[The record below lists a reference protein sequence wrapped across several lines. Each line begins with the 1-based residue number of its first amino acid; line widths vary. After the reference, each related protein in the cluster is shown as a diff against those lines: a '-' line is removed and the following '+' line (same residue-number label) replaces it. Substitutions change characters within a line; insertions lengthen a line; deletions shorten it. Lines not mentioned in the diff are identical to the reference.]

1 MPDPCQFRALPMSI
15 ASVVGTVF
23 SGISRA
29 FAFARVT
36 LANLLVVLV
45 VLLVILIFA
54 SGTGRVEVSE
64 GSALVVE
71 TDGII
76 VEQAGGQDP
85 LALLSGAS
93 LRETP
98 LKDILSVI
106 DKAGSDDLVGA
117 LVLDTSSLGYVAP
130 AQLEV
135 IGDALESF
143 RRNGKTILAKSDFY
157 NRDQYYLASFA
168 DEVVM
173 HPLGEVALAG
183 YGTYRNYYGD
193 LLDKLK
199 INVHVF
205 RVGTYKSF
213 VEPYTGTGMSE
224 AARQANQAMIDRLWR
239 SFVERV
245 APNRGLE
252 AADLVA
258 YANRYDKLLQE
269 MGGDTARLALEYG
282 LVDRLLDPE
291 SLSSRLKGLTG
302 GSDSFAH
309 VTLGDYVDPH
319 LPPLFGTSVAVVPL
333 SGTIV
338 MGDAARGFIGADT
351 VARLLADVRE
361 DPQVG
366 AVVLRV
372 DSGGGSAF
380 ASELIR
386 AEISRIQK
394 DGTPV
399 VVSMAGTAAS
409 GGYWIAATADEIW
422 AAPTTV
428 TGSIGIF
435 AIVPTFEETLGEIGV
450 HRDGVGTGPFVGAL
464 DPIGGVGDAMARALQ
479 SNVEYGYRRF
489 VDLVAEG
496 RGLAPADVEA
506 IAQGRVWLGV
516 DAQQHGL
523 VDKLGHLEDAIV
535 SAAALANLERY
546 QVRYVEEPLSTQE
559 LLMRRLLDGIGFE
572 PSSFAPQRALGGIV
586 VRELALLGSLN
597 DPQHLY
603 ALCEACP
610 GVPY

>member
-1 MPDPCQFRALPMSI
+1 MSI
-15 ASVVGTVF
+15 ASVVGKLF

-36 LANLLVVLV
+36 LANLLVILVVLV
-45 VLLVILIFA
+45 VIMIFA
-54 SGTGRVEVSE
+54 SGTGREPISE
-64 GSALVVE
+64 GSALLLE
-71 TDGII
+71 TDGMI

-85 LALLSGAS
+85 LAVLSGGS

-106 DKAGSDDLVGA
+106 DKARTDDLVGA

-135 IGDALESF
+135 IGDSLESF
-143 RRNGKTILAKSDFY
+143 RGSGKTILAKSDFY

-168 DEVVM
+168 DEIAM
-173 HPLGEVALAG
+173 HPLGEVALTG
-183 YGTYRNYYGD
+183 YGVYRSYYGG
-193 LLDKLK
+193 LLNKLK
-199 INVHVF
+199 VNIHVF
-205 RVGTYKSF
+205 RVGTYKAF
-213 VEPYTGTGMSE
+213 VEPYTGTGMSD
-224 AARQANQAMIDRLWR
+224 AARHANQAMVDRLWS

-245 APNRGLE
+245 ARNRNLE
-252 AADLVA
+252 AAQLVA
-258 YANRYDKLLQE
+258 YADQYDELLLGT
-269 MGGDTARLALEYG
+269 GGDTARLALEYG
-282 LVDRLLDPE
+282 LVDELLDAE
-291 SLSSRLKGLTG
+291 ALSSHLKDLTG

-309 VTLGDYVDPH
+309 VTLGDYVDVD
-319 LPPLFGTSVAVVPL
+319 LPPLFGKSIAVVPL

-338 MGDAARGFIGADT
+338 MGDVPRGFIGAGT
-351 VARLLADVRE
+351 VSGLLKDIRE

-366 AVVLRV
+366 AVVLRI

-380 ASELIR
+380 ASEMIR
-386 AEISRIQK
+386 AEVARIQDK
-394 DGTPV
+394 GTPV

-435 AIVPTFEETLGEIGV
+435 AIVPTFEEALGEVGV
-450 HRDGVGTGPFVGAL
+450 NRDGVATGPFVGAL
-464 DPIGGVGDAMARALQ
+464 DPMGGLGEAMARALQ

-496 RGLAPADVEA
+496 RGLTHEDVEA

-516 DAQQHGL
+516 EAKEHGL
-523 VDKLGHLEDAIV
+523 VDELGHLDDAIA
-535 SAAALANLERY
+535 SAAALANLDRY
-546 QVRYVEEPLSTQE
+546 QVRYVQEPLSTQE
-559 LLMRRLLDGIGFE
+559 LLMRQFLDGIGLE
-572 PSSFAPQRALGGIV
+572 PSAQWPRRALGGLLL
-586 VRELALLGSLN
+586 RELGLLGSLN

-610 GVPY
+610 GAPY

>member
-1 MPDPCQFRALPMSI
+1 MST
-15 ASVVGTVF
+15 ASVVGKLF

-36 LANLLVVLV
+36 LANLLVILIVVLV
-45 VLLVILIFA
+45 FLAFV
-54 SGTGRVEVSE
+54 SGTDRVEVAQ
-64 GSALVVE
+64 GSALLLA
-71 TDGII
+71 TDGTI

-85 LALLSGAS
+85 LALLGGVS
-93 LRETP
+93 LQETP

-106 DKAGSDDLVGA
+106 DKALGDDRVDA
-117 LVLDTSSLGYVAP
+117 MVLDTSSLGYVAP

-135 IGDALESF
+135 IGNALESF
-143 RRNGKTILAKSDFY
+143 RQSDKTILAKSDFY

-168 DEVVM
+168 DQVVM
-173 HPLGEVALAG
+173 HPLGEVALNG
-183 YGTYRNYYGD
+183 YGTYRNYYGG

-199 INVHVF
+199 VNIHVF

-213 VEPYTGTGMSE
+213 VEPYTSTGMSD
-224 AARQANQAMIDRLWR
+224 AARQANQAMIDRLWS

-252 AADLVA
+252 PAKLVA
-258 YANRYDKLLQE
+258 YADRYDELLRE
-269 MGGDTARLALEYG
+269 TGGDTARLALEYG
-282 LVDRLLDPE
+282 LVDQLLDPE
-291 SLSSRLKGLTG
+291 ALSKHLNEMTAEK
-302 GSDSFAH
+302 DSFAH
-309 VTLGDYVDPH
+309 VTLGDYVDPY
-319 LPPLFGTSVAVVPL
+319 LPPLFGTAVAVVPL

-338 MGDAARGFIGADT
+338 MGDAPRGFIGADT
-351 VARLLADVRE
+351 VAGLLAGLRD

-366 AVVLRV
+366 AVVLRI

-380 ASELIR
+380 ASEQIR
-386 AEISRIQK
+386 AEVARIQSE
-394 DGTPV
+394 GTPV

-450 HRDGVGTGPFVGAL
+450 NRDGVGTGPFVGAL

-489 VDLVAEG
+489 VDLVANG
-496 RGLAPADVEA
+496 RGLASEDVEA
-506 IAQGRVWLGV
+506 IAQGRVWLGT
-516 DAQQHGL
+516 DALEHGL
-523 VDKLGHLEDAIV
+523 VDELGHLDEAIA
-535 SAAALANLERY
+535 SAAALAGLDGY

-559 LLMRRLLDGIGFE
+559 ILMRQFLDGIGFE
-572 PSSFAPQRALGGIV
+572 PSIGGPQLALGEHL
-586 VRELALLGSLN
+586 VRELGRLGSLN

-603 ALCEACP
+603 ALCEICP
-610 GVPY
+610 ARL

>member
-1 MPDPCQFRALPMSI
+1 MSI
-15 ASVVGTVF
+15 ASDVGKLF

-29 FAFARVT
+29 FTFARVT

-45 VLLVILIFA
+45 VVVVVLVLV
-54 SGTGRVEVSE
+54 SGTGRVEVAQ
-64 GSALVVE
+64 GSALLLK
-71 TDGII
+71 TDGAI
-76 VEQAGGQDP
+76 VEQSGGQDP

-106 DKAGSDDLVGA
+106 DKARSDDLVEA

-135 IGDALESF
+135 IGDALEAF
-143 RRNGKTILAKSDFY
+143 RGSGKAILAKSDFY

-168 DEVVM
+168 DNVVM
-173 HPLGEVALAG
+173 HPLGEVALTG
-183 YGTYRNYYGD
+183 YGTYRNYYGG
-193 LLDKLK
+193 LLDRLK
-199 INVHVF
+199 VNIHVF

-213 VEPYTGTGMSE
+213 VEPYTSTGMSE
-224 AARQANQAMIDRLWR
+224 AARQANRAMIDRLWS

-252 AADLVA
+252 PAKLIA
-258 YANRYDKLLQE
+258 YANQYDELLRE
-269 MGGDTARLALEYG
+269 TGGDTARLAMEYG
-282 LVDRLLDPE
+282 LVDQLLDPE
-291 SLSSRLKGLTG
+291 ALSKHLNELTAG
-302 GSDSFAH
+302 TDTFAH
-309 VTLGDYVDPH
+309 VAIGDYVDPD
-319 LPPLFGTSVAVVPL
+319 LPPLFGKSVAVVPL

-338 MGDAARGFIGADT
+338 MGDAPRGFIGADT
-351 VARLLADVRE
+351 VARLLADLRE

-366 AVVLRV
+366 AVVLRI

-380 ASELIR
+380 ASEQIR
-386 AEISRIQK
+386 AEIARIQNK
-394 DGTPV
+394 GTPV

-450 HRDGVGTGPFVGAL
+450 NRDGVGTGPFVGAL

-489 VDLVAEG
+489 IDLVAEG
-496 RGLAPADVEA
+496 RGLAPGDVET

-516 DAQQHGL
+516 DALDHGL
-523 VDKLGHLEDAIV
+523 VDQLGHLEEAV
-535 SAAALANLERY
+535 ASAAALADLDRY

-559 LLMRRLLDGIGFE
+559 ILVRQFLDGIGFE
-572 PSSFAPQRALGGIV
+572 PSTGGPHRALGGIL
-586 VRELALLGSLN
+586 VRELGRLGSLN

-610 GVPY
+610 AR

>member
-1 MPDPCQFRALPMSI
+1 MSI
-15 ASVVGTVF
+15 ASVVGKGF
-23 SGISRA
+23 SGISRV

-45 VLLVILIFA
+45 VVVVVMVFV
-54 SGTGRVEVSE
+54 SGTGRVEVAQ
-64 GSALVVE
+64 GSALLLE
-71 TDGII
+71 TDGAI
-76 VEQAGGQDP
+76 VEQPGGQDP

-98 LKDILSVI
+98 LKDILSAI
-106 DKAGSDDLVGA
+106 DKARADDLVEA
-117 LVLDTSSLGYVAP
+117 LVLDMSSLGYVAP

-135 IGDALESF
+135 LGDTLEAF
-143 RRNGKTILAKSDFY
+143 RSSGKAILAKSDFY

-168 DEVVM
+168 DEVLM
-173 HPLGEVALAG
+173 HPLGEVALTG
-183 YGTYRNYYGD
+183 YGTFRYYYGG

-199 INVHVF
+199 VNIHVF

-213 VEPYTGTGMSE
+213 VEPYTSTGMSE
-224 AARQANQAMIDRLWR
+224 AARQANRAVIDRLWN

-252 AADLVA
+252 PAQLVA
-258 YANRYDKLLQE
+258 YANQYDELLRQT
-269 MGGDTARLALEYG
+269 GGDTARLALEYG
-282 LVDRLLDPE
+282 LVDELVDPE
-291 SLSSRLKGLTG
+291 ALSDRLNELTAG
-302 GSDSFAH
+302 ADSFPH
-309 VTLGDYVDPH
+309 VSLGDYVDPD

-338 MGDAARGFIGADT
+338 MGDAPRGFIGADT
-351 VARLLADVRE
+351 VSRLLADLRE
-361 DPQVG
+361 DPRVG
-366 AVVLRV
+366 AVVLRI

-380 ASELIR
+380 ASEQIR
-386 AEISRIQK
+386 AEIARIQGK
-394 DGTPV
+394 GTPV

-422 AAPTTV
+422 AAPNTV

-450 HRDGVGTGPFVGAL
+450 SRDGVGTGPFVGAL

-496 RGLAPADVEA
+496 RGLATEDVEA

-516 DAQQHGL
+516 DAQKHGL
-523 VDKLGHLEDAIV
+523 VDQVGHLDEAV
-535 SAAALANLERY
+535 ASAAALADLDRY
-546 QVRYVEEPLSTQE
+546 QVRYVEKPLSTQE
-559 LLMRRLLDGIGFE
+559 ILMRQFLDGIGFE
-572 PSSFAPQRALGGIV
+572 PSTGGLQRALGGLL
-586 VRELALLGSLN
+586 VRELARLGSLN

-610 GVPY
+610 AL

>member
-1 MPDPCQFRALPMSI
+1 MSI
-15 ASVVGTVF
+15 ASVVGKLF
-23 SGISRA
+23 SGISRT

-45 VLLVILIFA
+45 VLVVIMVFA
-54 SGTGRVEVSE
+54 SGTGRVEIFQ
-64 GSALVVE
+64 GSALLLE
-71 TDGII
+71 TDGMI

-85 LALLSGAS
+85 LAVLSGAS

-98 LKDILSVI
+98 LKDILSVL
-106 DKAGSDDLVGA
+106 DKARTDDRVGA

-143 RRNGKTILAKSDFY
+143 RGSGKTILAKSDFY

-168 DEVVM
+168 DEIAM
-173 HPLGEVALAG
+173 HPLGEVALTG
-183 YGTYRNYYGD
+183 YGVYRSYYGG

-199 INVHVF
+199 INIHVF
-205 RVGTYKSF
+205 RVGTYKAF
-213 VEPYTGTGMSE
+213 VEPYTDTGMSD
-224 AARQANQAMIDRLWR
+224 AARHANQAMIDRLWS

-245 APNRGLE
+245 ARNRNLE
-252 AADLVA
+252 TAQLVA
-258 YANRYDKLLQE
+258 YANQYDELLLGT
-269 MGGDTARLALEYG
+269 GGDTARLALEFG
-282 LVDRLLDPE
+282 LVDELLDAE
-291 SLSSRLKGLTG
+291 ALSSHLKDLTG

-309 VTLGDYVDPH
+309 VTLSDYVDVD
-319 LPPLFGTSVAVVPL
+319 LPPLFGKSIAVVPL

-338 MGDAARGFIGADT
+338 MGDAPRGFIGAGT
-351 VARLLADVRE
+351 VSRLLEDIRE

-366 AVVLRV
+366 AVVLRI

-380 ASELIR
+380 ASEMIR
-386 AEISRIQK
+386 AEVARIQDK
-394 DGTPV
+394 GTPV

-435 AIVPTFEETLGEIGV
+435 AIVPTFEDALGEIGV
-450 HRDGVGTGPFVGAL
+450 NRDGVATGPFVGAL
-464 DPIGGVGDAMARALQ
+464 DPMGGLGEAMARALQ
-479 SNVEYGYRRF
+479 SNVEYGYQRF

-496 RGLAPADVEA
+496 RGLTPEDVEA

-516 DAQQHGL
+516 DAKEHGL
-523 VDKLGHLEDAIV
+523 ADKLGHLDEAIA
-535 SAAALANLERY
+535 SAAALANLDRY
-546 QVRYVEEPLSTQE
+546 QVRYVQEPLSTQE
-559 LLMRRLLDGIGFE
+559 LLMRQFLDGIGLE
-572 PSSFAPQRALGGIV
+572 PSAQWPQRALGRLL
-586 VRELALLGSLN
+586 VRELGLLGSLN

-610 GVPY
+610 GAPY

>member
-1 MPDPCQFRALPMSI
+1 MSI
-15 ASVVGTVF
+15 ASVVGKLF

-45 VLLVILIFA
+45 VVLVVMVFV
-54 SGTGRVEVSE
+54 SGTGRVEVAN
-64 GSALVVE
+64 GSALLLE
-71 TDGII
+71 TDGAI
-76 VEQAGGQDP
+76 VEQLGGQDP

-98 LKDILSVI
+98 LKDILSAI
-106 DKAGSDDLVGA
+106 DKARTDDLVSA

-135 IGDALESF
+135 IGDALEAF
-143 RRNGKTILAKSDFY
+143 RGSGKAILAKSDFY

-173 HPLGEVALAG
+173 HPLGEVALNG
-183 YGTYRNYYGD
+183 YGTYRNYYGG

-199 INVHVF
+199 VNIHVF

-213 VEPYTGTGMSE
+213 VEPYTSTGMSE
-224 AARQANQAMIDRLWR
+224 AARQANQAMIDRLWN

-252 AADLVA
+252 AAELVA
-258 YANRYDKLLQE
+258 YANQYDELLGGT
-269 MGGDTARLALEYG
+269 GGDTARLALEYG

-291 SLSSRLKGLTG
+291 ALSNHLNELTAG
-302 GSDSFAH
+302 TDSFAH
-309 VTLGDYVDPH
+309 VTLGDYVDPD
-319 LPPLFGTSVAVVPL
+319 LPPLFGKSVAVVPL

-338 MGDAARGFIGADT
+338 MGDAPRGFIGAET
-351 VARLLADVRE
+351 VGRLLADLRE

-366 AVVLRV
+366 AVVLRI

-380 ASELIR
+380 ASEQIR
-386 AEISRIQK
+386 AEVARIQN

-435 AIVPTFEETLGEIGV
+435 AIVPTFEETLAEIGV
-450 HRDGVGTGPFVGAL
+450 NRDGVGTGPFVGAL
-464 DPIGGVGDAMARALQ
+464 DPVGGVGDAMSRALQ

-489 VDLVAEG
+489 VDLVADG
-496 RGLAPADVEA
+496 RGLAHEDVEA
-506 IAQGRVWLGV
+506 IAQGRVWLGAA
-516 DAQQHGL
+516 AQEHGL
-523 VDKLGHLEDAIV
+523 VDQLGHLDKAIA
-535 SAAALANLERY
+535 SAAALANLDRY
-546 QVRYVEEPLSTQE
+546 QVRYVEDPLSTQE
-559 LLMRRLLDGIGFE
+559 ILMRQFLDGIGLE
-572 PSSFAPQRALGGIV
+572 PTISASHRSLGAFL
-586 VRELALLGSLN
+586 VRELGHLGSLN

-603 ALCEACP
+603 ALCEACSAL
-610 GVPY
+610 

>member
-1 MPDPCQFRALPMSI
+1 MSI
-15 ASVVGTVF
+15 ASVVGKLF

-45 VLLVILIFA
+45 VVLVVMAFV
-54 SGTGRVEVSE
+54 SGTGRVEVAQ
-64 GSALVVE
+64 GSALLLK
-71 TDGII
+71 TDGAI

-85 LALLSGAS
+85 LSLLSGAS

-98 LKDILSVI
+98 LKDILSAI
-106 DKAGSDDLVGA
+106 DKARADDRVEA

-135 IGDALESF
+135 IGDALEAF
-143 RRNGKTILAKSDFY
+143 RGSGKAILAKSDFY

-173 HPLGEVALAG
+173 HPLGEVALTG
-183 YGTYRNYYGD
+183 YGTYRNYYGG

-199 INVHVF
+199 VNIHVF

-213 VEPYTGTGMSE
+213 VEPYTSTGMSE
-224 AARQANQAMIDRLWR
+224 AARRANQAMIDRLWA

-252 AADLVA
+252 AAKLIA
-258 YANRYDKLLQE
+258 YANQYDELLRE
-269 MGGDTARLALEYG
+269 TGGDTARLALEYG
-282 LVDRLLDPE
+282 LVDQLLDPE
-291 SLSSRLKGLTG
+291 ALSNHLNELTAG
-302 GSDSFAH
+302 TDSFAH
-309 VTLGDYVDPH
+309 VSLGAYVDPD
-319 LPPLFGTSVAVVPL
+319 LPPLFGKSVAVVPL

-338 MGDAARGFIGADT
+338 MGDAPRGFIGAET
-351 VARLLADVRE
+351 VGRLLADLRE
-361 DPQVG
+361 DPQVA

-380 ASELIR
+380 ASEQIR
-386 AEISRIQK
+386 TGIGRIQAN
-394 DGTPV
+394 GTPV

-450 HRDGVGTGPFVGAL
+450 NRDGVGTGPFVGAL

-496 RGLAPADVEA
+496 RGLATEDVEA

-516 DAQQHGL
+516 DALEHGL
-523 VDKLGHLEDAIV
+523 VDQLGHLDGAIA
-535 SAAALANLERY
+535 SAAVLADLDRY
-546 QVRYVEEPLSTQE
+546 QVRYVEKPLSTQE
-559 LLMRRLLDGIGFE
+559 VLMRQFLDGIGLE
-572 PSSFAPQRALGGIV
+572 PSTSAPHRRLGGLL
-586 VRELALLGSLN
+586 VRELGHLESLN

-603 ALCEACP
+603 ALCDACP
-610 GVPY
+610 ARY

>member
-1 MPDPCQFRALPMSI
+1 MSI
-15 ASVVGTVF
+15 ASVVGKLF

-29 FAFARVT
+29 FAFARVA
-36 LANLLVVLV
+36 LANLVVVVIVVLV
-45 VLLVILIFA
+45 VIVLA
-54 SGTGRVEVSE
+54 SGTGRVEVFE
-64 GSALVVE
+64 GSALLLE
-71 TDGII
+71 TDGAI

-85 LALLSGAS
+85 LALLTGAP

-106 DKAGSDDLVGA
+106 DKALGDDRVDA

-130 AQLEV
+130 AQLEA
-135 IGDALESF
+135 IGNALESF
-143 RRNGKTILAKSDFY
+143 RQEGKTILAKSDFY

-173 HPLGEVALAG
+173 HPLGEVALTG
-183 YGTYRNYYGD
+183 YGTYRNYYGG

-199 INVHVF
+199 VNVHVF

-213 VEPYTGTGMSE
+213 VEPYTSTGMSE
-224 AARQANQAMIDRLWR
+224 AARQANRAMIDRLWS

-252 AADLVA
+252 PAQLVA
-258 YANRYDKLLQE
+258 YANRYDELLRTT
-269 MGGDTARLALEYG
+269 GGDAARLALEYG
-282 LVDRLLDPE
+282 LVDELFDPE
-291 SLSSRLKGLTG
+291 ALSNHLNELTAG
-302 GSDSFAH
+302 EDSFAH
-309 VTLGDYVDPH
+309 VTLGDYVDPD
-319 LPPLFGTSVAVVPL
+319 LPPLFGNAVAVVPMR
-333 SGTIV
+333 GTIV
-338 MGDAARGFIGADT
+338 MGDAPRGFIGADT
-351 VARLLADVRE
+351 VSRLLADLRE
-361 DPQVG
+361 DSQVG

-380 ASELIR
+380 ASEQIR
-386 AEISRIQK
+386 AEIARIQSA
-394 DGTPV
+394 GTPV

-464 DPIGGVGDAMARALQ
+464 DPVGGLGDAMARALQ

-489 VDLVAEG
+489 VDLVANG
-496 RGLAPADVEA
+496 RGLAAEDVEA

-516 DAQQHGL
+516 DAHENGL
-523 VDKLGHLEDAIV
+523 VDRLGHLDEAIA
-535 SAAALANLERY
+535 SAAALADLDPY
-546 QVRYVEEPLSTQE
+546 QIRYVEEPLSTQE
-559 LLMRRLLDGIGFE
+559 ILMRQFLDGVGLE
-572 PSSFAPQRALGGIV
+572 PFNGGPHRAFGEFL
-586 VRELALLGSLN
+586 VRELGRLGSFN

-603 ALCEACP
+603 ALCESCP
-610 GVPY
+610 VRH

>member
-1 MPDPCQFRALPMSI
+1 MSI
-15 ASVVGTVF
+15 ASVVGKLF
-23 SGISRA
+23 SSISRA

-45 VLLVILIFA
+45 VVLVVLVFV
-54 SGTGRVEVSE
+54 SGTGRVEVAQ
-64 GSALVVE
+64 GSALLLK
-71 TDGII
+71 TDGAI
-76 VEQAGGQDP
+76 VEQPGGQDP
-85 LALLSGAS
+85 LALLGGAS

-106 DKAGSDDLVGA
+106 DKARADDLVEA

-135 IGDALESF
+135 IGDALEAF
-143 RRNGKTILAKSDFY
+143 RGSGKAILAKSDFY

-168 DEVVM
+168 DNVVM
-173 HPLGEVALAG
+173 HPLGEVALTG
-183 YGTYRNYYGD
+183 YGTYRNYYGG
-193 LLDKLK
+193 LLDRLK
-199 INVHVF
+199 VNIHVF

-213 VEPYTGTGMSE
+213 VEPYTSTGMSE
-224 AARQANQAMIDRLWR
+224 TARQANRAMIDRLWS

-252 AADLVA
+252 PAKLIA
-258 YANRYDKLLQE
+258 YANRYDELLRE
-269 MGGDTARLALEYG
+269 TGGDTARLAMEYG
-282 LVDRLLDPE
+282 LVDQLLDPE
-291 SLSSRLKGLTG
+291 ALSKHLNELTAG
-302 GSDSFAH
+302 TDKFAH
-309 VTLGDYVDPH
+309 VAIGDYVDPD
-319 LPPLFGTSVAVVPL
+319 LPPLFGKSVAVVPL

-338 MGDAARGFIGADT
+338 MGDAPRGFIGADT
-351 VARLLADVRE
+351 VARLLADLRE

-366 AVVLRV
+366 AVVLRI

-380 ASELIR
+380 ASEQIR
-386 AEISRIQK
+386 AEIARIQNK
-394 DGTPV
+394 GTPV

-450 HRDGVGTGPFVGAL
+450 NRDGVGTGPFVGAL

-489 VDLVAEG
+489 IDLVAEG
-496 RGLAPADVEA
+496 RGLPPGDVET

-516 DAQQHGL
+516 DALDHGL
-523 VDKLGHLEDAIV
+523 VDQLGHLEEAV
-535 SAAALANLERY
+535 ASAAALADLDRY

-559 LLMRRLLDGIGFE
+559 MLVRQFLDGIGLE
-572 PSSFAPQRALGGIV
+572 PSTGGLHRALGGV
-586 VRELALLGSLN
+586 LVRELAKLGSLN

-610 GVPY
+610 AR

>member
-1 MPDPCQFRALPMSI
+1 MSI
-15 ASVVGTVF
+15 ASVVGKVF

-45 VLLVILIFA
+45 VVLVVMVFV
-54 SGTGRVEVSE
+54 SGTGRVEVSD
-64 GSALVVE
+64 GSALLLE
-71 TDGII
+71 TDGMI

-85 LALLSGAS
+85 LALLGIGAS

-98 LKDILSVI
+98 LKDILSAI
-106 DKAGSDDLVGA
+106 DKALEDDRVDA

-135 IGDALESF
+135 IGNALESF
-143 RRNGKTILAKSDFY
+143 RGGGKTILARSDFY

-173 HPLGEVALAG
+173 HPLGEVALTG
-183 YGTYRNYYGD
+183 YGTYRNYYGG

-199 INVHVF
+199 VNIHVF

-213 VEPYTGTGMSE
+213 VEPYTSTGMSE
-224 AARQANQAMIDRLWR
+224 AARRANQAMVDRLWR
-239 SFVERV
+239 GFVERV

-252 AADLVA
+252 PRKLVA
-258 YANRYDKLLQE
+258 YADQYDGLLRE
-269 MGGDTARLALEYG
+269 TGGDPARLALEYG
-282 LVDRLLDPE
+282 LVDLLLDPE
-291 SLSSRLKGLTG
+291 ALSNHLNELTAG
-302 GSDSFAH
+302 KDSFAH
-309 VTLGDYVDPH
+309 VTLGDYVDPY

-333 SGTIV
+333 TGTIV
-338 MGDAARGFIGADT
+338 MGDAPRGLVGADT
-351 VARLLADVRE
+351 VSRLLAGLRE

-366 AVVLRV
+366 AVVLRI

-380 ASELIR
+380 ASEQIR
-386 AEISRIQK
+386 AEIARIQNK
-394 DGTPV
+394 GTPV

-428 TGSIGIF
+428 TGSIGVF
-435 AIVPTFEETLGEIGV
+435 AIVPTFEETLEEIGV
-450 HRDGVGTGPFVGAL
+450 NRDGVGTGPFVGAL
-464 DPIGGVGDAMARALQ
+464 DPIGGVGEAMARALQ

-496 RGLAPADVEA
+496 RSLKTEDVEA
-506 IAQGRVWLGV
+506 IAQGRVWLGT
-516 DAQQHGL
+516 DALEHGL
-523 VDKLGHLEDAIV
+523 VDQLGHLDEAV
-535 SAAALANLERY
+535 ASAAALADLDRY

-559 LLMRRLLDGIGFE
+559 ILMRQFLDDIGFE
-572 PSSFAPQRALGGIV
+572 PLTGGPHRALGELL
-586 VRELALLGSLN
+586 VRELGRLGSLN

-603 ALCEACP
+603 ALCETCP
-610 GVPY
+610 APY

>member
-1 MPDPCQFRALPMSI
+1 MSI
-15 ASVVGTVF
+15 ASVVGKLF

-45 VLLVILIFA
+45 VVLVVMVFV
-54 SGTGRVEVSE
+54 SGTGRVEVSQ
-64 GSALVVE
+64 GSALLLE
-71 TDGII
+71 TNGAI

-85 LALLSGAS
+85 LALVSGAS
-93 LRETP
+93 FRETP
-98 LKDILSVI
+98 LKDILSAI
-106 DKAGSDDLVGA
+106 NKARADDLVQA

-135 IGDALESF
+135 IGDALEAF
-143 RRNGKTILAKSDFY
+143 RTGGKTILAKSDFY

-168 DEVVM
+168 DNLVM
-173 HPLGEVALAG
+173 HPLGEVALTG
-183 YGTYRNYYGD
+183 YGTYRNYYGG

-199 INVHVF
+199 VNIHVF

-213 VEPYTGTGMSE
+213 VEPYTSTGMSE
-224 AARQANQAMIDRLWR
+224 AARRASRALIDRLWS

-245 APNRGLE
+245 APNRSLD
-252 AADLVA
+252 AAKLIA
-258 YANRYDKLLQE
+258 YADQYDELLRE
-269 MGGDTARLALEYG
+269 TGGDTARLALEYG
-282 LVDRLLDPE
+282 LVDQLLAPAA
-291 SLSSRLKGLTG
+291 LSNHLNELTAG
-302 GSDSFAH
+302 TDSFAH
-309 VTLGDYVDPH
+309 VTLGDYVDPYV
-319 LPPLFGTSVAVVPL
+319 PPLFGTSVAVIPL

-338 MGDAARGFIGADT
+338 MGDAPRGFIGADT
-351 VARLLADVRE
+351 VSGLLADLRE

-366 AVVLRV
+366 AVVLRI

-380 ASELIR
+380 ASEQIR
-386 AEISRIQK
+386 AEVSRIQDK
-394 DGTPV
+394 GIPV

-435 AIVPTFEETLGEIGV
+435 AIVPTFEDTLEEIGV
-450 HRDGVGTGPFVGAL
+450 NRDGVGTGPFVGAL

-496 RGLAPADVEA
+496 RGLASEDVEA
-506 IAQGRVWLGV
+506 IAQGRVWLGI
-516 DAQQHGL
+516 DAKEHGL
-523 VDKLGHLEDAIV
+523 VDELGHLDEAIAR
-535 SAAALANLERY
+535 AAALADLERY
-546 QVRYVEEPLSTQE
+546 QVRYVEKPLSTQDI
-559 LLMRRLLDGIGFE
+559 LMRQFLDGIGFE
-572 PSSFAPQRALGGIV
+572 PSTGGPHRTLGGML
-586 VRELALLGSLN
+586 VRELGRLGSLN

-603 ALCEACP
+603 ALCEVCT
-610 GVPY
+610 Y